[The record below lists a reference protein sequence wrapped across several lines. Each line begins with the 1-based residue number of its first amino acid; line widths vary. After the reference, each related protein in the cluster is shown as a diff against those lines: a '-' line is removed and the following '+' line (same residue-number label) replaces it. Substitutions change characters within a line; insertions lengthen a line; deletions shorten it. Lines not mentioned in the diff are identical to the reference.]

1 MKKLKPVV
9 FNFKFI
15 YLSNLLKYLSISFT
29 LDLNT
34 NISTMALTEYTIRTI
49 PINVVITRAVFPG
62 LIINTTPHITINI
75 EVNKD
80 RI

>member
-1 MKKLKPVV
+1 
-9 FNFKFI
+9 
-15 YLSNLLKYLSISFT
+15 
-29 LDLNT
+29 
-34 NISTMALTEYTIRTI
+34 MALTEYTIRTI

-62 LIINTTPHITINI
+62 LIINTTPHMIIKI

>member
-34 NISTMALTEYTIRTI
+34 NISTMALTEYTIRI
-49 PINVVITRAVFPG
+49 YQ
-62 LIINTTPHITINI
+62 LM
-75 EVNKD
+75 
-80 RI
+80 